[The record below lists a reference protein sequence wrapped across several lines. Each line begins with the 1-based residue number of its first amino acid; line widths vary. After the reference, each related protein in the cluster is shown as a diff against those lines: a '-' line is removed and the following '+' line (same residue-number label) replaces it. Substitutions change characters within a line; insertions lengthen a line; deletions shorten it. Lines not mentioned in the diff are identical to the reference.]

1 MSAAPTRASGTIAA
15 PGKPERWWRP
25 RRPGRRLIAGI
36 AVLLLLVGLTVA
48 LTISLG
54 GGGGSNGGAVDN
66 GSATSLANVKRR
78 SLSSQTQV
86 DATLGYAGSYRI
98 VNQAR
103 GTITYL
109 PAVGKV
115 VRQGEVLY
123 RVDGTPVVL
132 LYGSVPVYRRL
143 AKGTSGAD
151 VKQLNADLVALG
163 YATSAELDPDSD
175 AFGASTKAALKKLQ
189 ADLGLAETGTLA
201 LGQAV
206 FLPGAARIS
215 VVSATLGSGAGPGA
229 PVLQATSTRRLV
241 TIALDAAQQS
251 EVKVGDRVTITL
263 PDNRTT
269 PGVVS
274 SVGTVATTP
283 TSDSADSNSSPTV
296 DVQVTPTHPAAT
308 GRLDQAPV
316 SVSITTDSVKN
327 ALVVPVNALLA
338 LAGGGYAVEEVKPGG
353 VHRLVPVELGLFDD
367 AEGLVQVSGR
377 GLHAGQRIVVPAS

>member
-1 MSAAPTRASGTIAA
+1 MSAAPTPASGTVAA
-15 PGKPERWWRP
+15 PGKPEGRWRP
-25 RRPGRRLIAGI
+25 RRPGRRLTSGI
-36 AVLLLLVGLTVA
+36 VVLLVVVGVSVA
-48 LTISLG
+48 VTISLA
-54 GGGGSNGGAVDN
+54 GGGGSNGAAVDN
-66 GSATSLANVKRR
+66 GSATSLATVTRR
-78 SLSSQTQV
+78 SLSSQTQA

-103 GTITYL
+103 GTLTYL

-115 VRQGEVLY
+115 VRQGQVLY
-123 RVDGTPVVL
+123 RVDGKPVVL
-132 LYGSVPVYRRL
+132 LYGSVPVYRAL
-143 AKGTSGAD
+143 AKGMSGAD
-151 VKQLNADLVALG
+151 VKQLNADLVVLG
-163 YATSAELDPDSD
+163 YATSTELDPGSD
-175 AFGASTKAALKKLQ
+175 EFSASTKTALKNLQ
-189 ADLGLAETGTLA
+189 ADLGVAETGTLT

-206 FLPGAARIS
+206 FLPDAARIS
-215 VVSATLGSGAGPGA
+215 EVSATLGSGAGPGA

-274 SVGTVATTP
+274 SVGSVATTP
-283 TSDSADSNSSPTV
+283 SSDSADSNSSPTV
-296 DVQVTPTHPAAT
+296 EVGVTPTRPAAT

-316 SVSITTDSVKN
+316 SVSITTNSVKN

-353 VHRLVPVELGLFDD
+353 VHALVPVELGLFDD